1 MSFSKNEKKIL
12 DIVTSYDFAK
22 LFNNKNTKV
31 MVKKST
37 DLGTELVCT
46 KPIKKKEV
54 IAYYKFKVYN
64 NKDNSHVGYNN
75 YMYTMTVETKSGRS
89 SSTLVGDLFP
99 GSLEMPT
106 EKSNI
111 TYYAF
116 FSNEPTPQQKQNCY
130 LDSELKLNYKNRS
143 KVKAGDTMI
152 YSLRASHDIKPGEAI
167 VWCYGPEYERHY
179 KPSKECL

>member
-1 MSFSKNEKKIL
+1 MSFTKNEEKIL

-31 MVKKST
+31 MVKKSPV
-37 DLGTELVCT
+37 LGTELVCT
-46 KPIKKKEV
+46 KPIKKREV
-54 IAYYKFKVYN
+54 IAYY
-64 NKDNSHVGYNN
+64 
-75 YMYTMTVETKSGRS
+75 VETKSGRS